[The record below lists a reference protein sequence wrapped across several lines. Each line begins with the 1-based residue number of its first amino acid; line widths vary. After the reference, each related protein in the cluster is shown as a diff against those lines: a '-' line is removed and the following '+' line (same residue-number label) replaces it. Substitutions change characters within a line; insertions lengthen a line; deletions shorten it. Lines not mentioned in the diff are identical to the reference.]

1 MADQMWYF
9 PLLRPYV
16 DHVPVKADLS
26 DLDEK
31 IEVRIT
37 SPLTIRYVHRLASL
51 MACVC

>member
-1 MADQMWYF
+1 MWYF

-31 IEVRIT
+31 IEVRIAFSLT
-37 SPLTIRYVHRLASL
+37 TRYAHPLNLRP
-51 MACVC
+51 ACVCVSAG

>member
-1 MADQMWYF
+1 MWYF

-31 IEVRIT
+31 IEVRIAF
-37 SPLTIRYVHRLASL
+37 PLKLRSMSIDWPY
-51 MACVC
+51 